1 MENPL
6 QATGRVLYTSGME
19 RIVHKARDFR
29 EAAEWDVAQQVRMTP
44 RERWQA
50 ARRLKER
57 VYGRNTK
64 DVRACHQ
71 PK

>member
-1 MENPL
+1 
-6 QATGRVLYTSGME
+6 ME

-57 VYGRNTK
+57 VYGRNAK